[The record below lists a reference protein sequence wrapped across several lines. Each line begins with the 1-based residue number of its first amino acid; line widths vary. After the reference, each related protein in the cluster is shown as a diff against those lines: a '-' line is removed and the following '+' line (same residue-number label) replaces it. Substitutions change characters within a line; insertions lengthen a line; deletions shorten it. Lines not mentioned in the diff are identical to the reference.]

1 MKTRFYAAMLLAA
14 LSVQLFTGCA
24 APAVLPATE
33 PTPAVQTIPTE
44 PTPLAPAPTV
54 PPAAPTVPVTEPVPV
69 PTDPPATE
77 PTAPAP
83 SRPASVYDN
92 LISKEEATAIAL
104 KDAGFTADQVT
115 RLRTEF
121 DYDDGRPEYEV
132 DFHQGGYE
140 YDYEIHA
147 ETGKILSR
155 DKDRDD

>member
-14 LSVQLFTGCA
+14 LSVQFLAGCA

-33 PTPAVQTIPTE
+33 PAAAGQTIPAE
-44 PTPLAPAPTV
+44 PTPLAPVPTAPPV
-54 PPAAPTVPVTEPVPV
+54 APTVPVTEPVPSDSPV
-69 PTDPPATE
+69 TE
-77 PTAPAP
+77 ATAPAP
-83 SRPASVYDN
+83 SRPASVYAN

-104 KDAGFTADQVT
+104 KDAGFTTDQVT

-147 ETGKILSR
+147 ETGKILSK
-155 DKDRDD
+155 DKDRED